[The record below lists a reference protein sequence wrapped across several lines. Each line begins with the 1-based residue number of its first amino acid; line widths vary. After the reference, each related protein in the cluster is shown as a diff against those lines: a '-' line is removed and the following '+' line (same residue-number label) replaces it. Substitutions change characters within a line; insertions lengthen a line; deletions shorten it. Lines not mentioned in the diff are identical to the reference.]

1 MEKESSK
8 KKKNTLLDA
17 IKSKFIIT
25 KVLDYIPDIFFKYN
39 LFKYSKFY
47 QEKFNLTISD
57 FKEKSAIRFNLDVA
71 CYFFDEETEYLKNN
85 RTHYMKR
92 NLLND
97 KKNYGFTKTAI
108 ENYVIYY
115 YKKLLPE
122 FIEKGLIEPNF
133 RQKIA
138 FESPFFDAVVKE
150 DFFEKY
156 FTLLISTESIDDK
169 YFSKYKK
176 INTKNLWLQ
185 YYMKYNKDID
195 DFNELKLMIKQ

>member
-1 MEKESSK
+1 
-8 KKKNTLLDA
+8 
-17 IKSKFIIT
+17 
-25 KVLDYIPDIFFKYN
+25 
-39 LFKYSKFY
+39 
-47 QEKFNLTISD
+47 
-57 FKEKSAIRFNLDVA
+57 
-71 CYFFDEETEYLKNN
+71 
-85 RTHYMKR
+85 MKR

-97 KKNYGFTKTAI
+97 KKNYGFTKNAI

-156 FTLLISTESIDDK
+156 FTLLIST
-169 YFSKYKK
+169 
-176 INTKNLWLQ
+176 
-185 YYMKYNKDID
+185 
-195 DFNELKLMIKQ
+195 